1 MRHLNR
7 VAGTTVNFVKLN
19 IQLVNSKYITIH
31 KPNVTLLGPA
41 KEKNG
46 LNGKVVFLC
55 LFIC

>member
-7 VAGTTVNFVKLN
+7 VVGTTVNFVKLD
-19 IQLVNSKYITIH
+19 IQLVNSKYIIINKT
-31 KPNVTLLGPA
+31 NVTLLEPA

-46 LNGKVVFLC
+46 PSCKVVFLC

>member
-7 VAGTTVNFVKLN
+7 VAGTTVNLVKLD
-19 IQLVNSKYITIH
+19 IQLVNSKYIIINKT
-31 KPNVTLLGPA
+31 NVTLLEPA

-46 LNGKVVFLC
+46 PNCKVVFLC

>member
-1 MRHLNR
+1 MRHLNC
-7 VAGTTVNFVKLN
+7 VVGTTVNFVKLD
-19 IQLVNSKYITIH
+19 IQLVNSKYIKIH
-31 KPNVTLLGPA
+31 KPNVTLLEPT